1 MEDSCPLTSDQAV
14 DIIKNLEILKENVDN
29 LKESQS
35 ELKLDQ
41 KSIKLDIQL
50 INSKLGEMQL
60 EMVKDK
66 SFSEGKNNGAGFGF
80 KAGVMVTVVA
90 IGAGVLF
97 VASLITGKISFMD
110 ILK

>member
-1 MEDSCPLTSDQAV
+1 MEDTCPLTSAQAV

-29 LKESQS
+29 LKETQS
-35 ELKLDQ
+35 ELKIDQ

-60 EMVKDK
+60 EIAKDK
-66 SFSEGKNNGAGFGF
+66 SFSEGKKSGAGFWF
-80 KAGVMVTVVA
+80 KAGMVATVVS
-90 IGAGVLF
+90 IGAGIIF
-97 VASLITGKISFMD
+97 VASLVTGKISFMD